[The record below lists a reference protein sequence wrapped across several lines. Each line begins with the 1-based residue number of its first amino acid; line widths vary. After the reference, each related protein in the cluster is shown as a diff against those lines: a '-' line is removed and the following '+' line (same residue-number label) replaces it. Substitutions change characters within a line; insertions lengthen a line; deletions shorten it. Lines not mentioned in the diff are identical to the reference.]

1 MLVVGEETTANSAV
15 SAMKR
20 PLAVMDL
27 RTVLNDVD
35 EDIFPA
41 SSGTYK
47 KSYTGTEPVIKSESD
62 IEIDKDKLINRTK
75 LIKDLRQDLKDGR
88 ERIAKVTEELSGF
101 KELHGE
107 ILVKHE
113 NVGDKMRLELQNKAA
128 LETRTKQTEKRA
140 DRANN
145 EEAKLR
151 EQFEKLAIRHK
162 TAELTV
168 SAMGAT
174 CKDEIAGETTR
185 LNEIIVSLEDEYKS
199 LRTEVQERTDATETM
214 RLDYQRESTRAA
226 EICRE
231 VEQEKDATTE
241 LIKRAA
247 GEELRLRSEHMEIEL
262 SFRDDTIR
270 QLSLEVENLEEHL
283 RRLEIEQQRRVAKF
297 ASRPTTSLA
306 RRTRSPATSS
316 LSRGCSPATLSG
328 AGATSNSHSN
338 GSNGSGHRLQ
348 HSQKV

>member
-1 MLVVGEETTANSAV
+1 MLVVGEEAKTNSAV

-20 PLAVMDL
+20 PRAVMDL

-41 SSGTYK
+41 TSGIYK
-47 KSYTGTEPVIKSESD
+47 KSYAGTDPVIKSESD
-62 IEIDKDKLINRTK
+62 IEVDKDKLINRTK
-75 LIKDLRQDLKDGR
+75 LIKDLRRDLKEGR

-113 NVGDKMRLELQNKAA
+113 DVGDKMRLELQNKAA
-128 LETRTKQTEKRA
+128 LETRTKQIEKRA
-140 DRANN
+140 DRANT

-151 EQFEKLAIRHK
+151 EQFEKLAIRHEA
-162 TAELTV
+162 AELTV
-168 SAMGAT
+168 SAMGT
-174 CKDEIAGETTR
+174 TSKDEIAAETTR

-199 LRTEVQERTDATETM
+199 LSAEVQERTDATETM

-226 EICRE
+226 EVCRK
-231 VEQEKDATTE
+231 VEQAKDETAE
-241 LIKRAA
+241 LKKRVG

-262 SFRDDTIR
+262 SLRDDTIR

-297 ASRPTTSLA
+297 ASRPTTSFA

-316 LSRGCSPATLSG
+316 LSRGCSPATMSG
-328 AGATSNSHSN
+328 TGSTNNSHSN
-338 GSNGSGHRLQ
+338 GNGHRLQ
-348 HSQKV
+348 YSQKV

>member
-1 MLVVGEETTANSAV
+1 MLVVGEESKTNSAV

-27 RTVLNDVD
+27 RTVLNDTD

-41 SSGTYK
+41 SSGVYK
-47 KSYTGTEPVIKSESD
+47 KSYGSTEPAIKSESD

-75 LIKDLRQDLKDGR
+75 LIKDLRQDIEDGR
-88 ERIAKVTEELSGF
+88 DRIAKVTKELSGF
-101 KELHGE
+101 KKLHGE

-113 NVGDKMRLELQNKAA
+113 NVGDVMRLELQNKAA

-140 DRANN
+140 DRANT

-151 EQFEKLAIRHK
+151 EQFEKLALRHK

-174 CKDEIAGETTR
+174 YEDEIAEETTR
-185 LNEIIVSLEDEYKS
+185 LNEIIVSLEAEYKS
-199 LRTEVQERTDATETM
+199 LSAEVQVRTDATDMM

-226 EICRE
+226 EVCRE
-231 VEQEKDATTE
+231 VEQAKDEMTD
-241 LIKRAA
+241 LKNRAA
-247 GEELRLRSEHMEIEL
+247 GDELRLRSEHMEIEL
-262 SFRDDTIR
+262 SLRDDTIR

-297 ASRPTTSLA
+297 ASRPTTSFA

-316 LSRGCSPATLSG
+316 LSRGCSPATMSG
-328 AGATSNSHSN
+328 TGPTNNSHSN
-338 GSNGSGHRLQ
+338 GNGHRLQ
-348 HSQKV
+348 YSQKV